1 MGLQRVGVLL
11 IGCGLLVATLSAVT
25 LGATAGSTDV
35 RCVDHDPTYSLSE
48 LDLADLEVRYT
59 DGCNTLSVQPLIAAG
74 GGLVVLGALVGV
86 IGVGRQRHRR

>member
-25 LGATAGSTDV
+25 LGAIAGSTDA

-48 LDLADLEVRYT
+48 ADLGDLEVRHT
-59 DGCNTLSVQPLIAAG
+59 NGCNTISVQPLIPAG

>member
-59 DGCNTLSVQPLIAAG
+59 NGCNTISVQPLIPAG